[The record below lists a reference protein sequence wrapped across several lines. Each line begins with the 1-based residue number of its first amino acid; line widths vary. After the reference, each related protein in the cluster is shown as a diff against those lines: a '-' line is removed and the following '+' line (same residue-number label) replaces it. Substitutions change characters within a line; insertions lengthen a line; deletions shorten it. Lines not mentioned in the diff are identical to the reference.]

1 MRTEHCKLNRLFGPI
16 MQVISYTAGESCTNW
31 MSAFFFDIV
40 VISLFSCLL
49 IIIMAAIVC
58 VNHHSRQI
66 MNESTTPMLAKAKK
80 CQSIQWETIFY
91 RHQSVMLNKYQYRSR
106 VGVKAF
112 GIRILWK
119 AKGKN
124 WLVMVK
130 RSKEKLE
137 QMEIFDRRSVDILMI
152 LFPPIGLT
160 NVFHIT
166 RLFLYFFLTRVWTE
180 VMARSKI

>member
-1 MRTEHCKLNRLFGPI
+1 MRE
-16 MQVISYTAGESCTNW
+16 W
-31 MSAFFFDIV
+31 
-40 VISLFSCLL
+40 
-49 IIIMAAIVC
+49 
-58 VNHHSRQI
+58 
-66 MNESTTPMLAKAKK
+66 
-80 CQSIQWETIFY
+80 WIFY

-152 LFPPIGLT
+152 LFTPIGLT
-160 NVFHIT
+160 NVVHIT
-166 RLFLYFFLTRVWTE
+166 RFFSIFCLTTVWTE
-180 VMARSKI
+180 VMALSKI